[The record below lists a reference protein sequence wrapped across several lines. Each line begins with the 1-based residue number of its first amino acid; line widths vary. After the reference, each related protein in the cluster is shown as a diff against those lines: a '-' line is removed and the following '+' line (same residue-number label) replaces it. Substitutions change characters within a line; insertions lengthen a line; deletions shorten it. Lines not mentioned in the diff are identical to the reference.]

1 MFGLEQQALWD
12 LWNST
17 LTTASWKA
25 APSLEQNT
33 EYLRLKPPFLGVTGK
48 INRILRVWFR
58 YFEPE

>member
-33 EYLRLKPPFLGVTGK
+33 EYLRLKPPFSRGYWENKPDTTGLVS
-48 INRILRVWFR
+48 IL
-58 YFEPE
+58 